1 MDKYDG
7 PSRLWISWLAGAL
20 VMSACG
26 SAAHRDLPMT
36 AAPAGRAASA
46 AASGNA
52 VIANGGHGAGAALAP
67 SGAGRGAVGSGMAG
81 AVEAVPDAGVLP
93 VFDGGSD
100 PDRNQVQVGMLCD
113 RLAGLQCAAEV
124 HCCQTAR
131 AFDVCKVARIKDCQA
146 TNLDDIAGQ
155 PAAGFS
161 AAVGSAQFA
170 ELEQLAASCD
180 LQVRV
185 WGSAPDGLRGIFQ
198 GTLAADQP
206 CTPPPGAPSLIGYGA
221 ALVSCKEPATHA
233 CLFSGIGPPAP
244 PMAATCAA
252 RAGAGTRCFGDAN
265 CQENLYCDNASM
277 TYSGGKCTLRK
288 PLGSACVHGVECAS
302 RFCNHSSATC
312 VEPNAEQ
319 AYCAP

>member
-1 MDKYDG
+1 MGEREASWFPPMLTGGATGLPSQAIGRVMDNYDG

-26 SAAHRDLPMT
+26 STAHRDLPMT
-36 AAPAGRAASA
+36 AAPAGSAASA
-46 AASGNA
+46 AASDN
-52 VIANGGHGAGAALAP
+52 
-67 SGAGRGAVGSGMAG
+67 
-81 AVEAVPDAGVLP
+81 AGVLP

-161 AAVGSAQFA
+161 AAFGSAQFA

-233 CLFSGIGPPAP
+233 CLFSGSGPPAP

-252 RAGAGTRCFGDAN
+252 RAGAGTRCFGEAN

-277 TYSGGKCTLRK
+277 TYSGGTCTLRK
-288 PLGSACVHGVECAS
+288 PLGSACLHGVECAS

-312 VEPNAEQ
+312 VEPNAQQ

>member
-7 PSRLWISWLAGAL
+7 PSRRWISWLAGAL
-20 VMSACG
+20 VISACG
-26 SAAHRDLPMT
+26 STAHRELPVS
-36 AAPAGRAASA
+36 AAPAGSVASA
-46 AASGNA
+46 AGSGSEP
-52 VIANGGHGAGAALAP
+52 VANGGHN
-67 SGAGRGAVGSGMAG
+67 AG
-81 AVEAVPDAGVLP
+81 AVPAPAAAGTGAAGAVAPVTDAGVLP
-93 VFDGGSD
+93 TFDGGSD
-100 PDRNQVQVGMLCD
+100 PERNQVQVGMLCD
-113 RLAGLQCAAEV
+113 RLAGLQCAAEL

-131 AFDVCKVARIKDCQA
+131 AFDACKVARLKDCQG

-161 AAVGSAQFA
+161 AAIASAQFA

-206 CTPPPGAPSLIGYGA
+206 CMPPPGPPSVIGYGA
-221 ALVSCKEPATHA
+221 ALVSCMDPATHA
-233 CLFSGIGPPAP
+233 CLFTGHGPPAP
-244 PMAATCAA
+244 PTAATCAA

-265 CQENLYCDNASM
+265 CQEDLYCDNASM
-277 TYSGGKCTLRK
+277 TYSGGVCTRRK
-288 PLGSACVHGVECAS
+288 PLGGACTHGVECAS
-302 RFCNHSSATC
+302 RFCNHTSSTC